1 MDHLLAELKNRLEI
15 VPDSVTSKHLVDRLV
30 ALGPQE
36 EPLHL
41 IELDNLIK
49 QHYAWLRH
57 LPRVNPF
64 YAIKS
69 NDEPSIVATSV
80 LLGIG
85 YDCASKSELERVL
98 AHGVNSEKI
107 IFAQP
112 AKTID
117 ALKFA
122 RESKVRT
129 VFDSEFELKKIQQYY
144 PEAEYYC
151 AATTTNVVSIHG
163 KKILYNAEDPTQ
175 IEHIYYYLNDG
186 ISGTFYGVRSDND
199 PVNPIAWKEIKN
211 SQPRYKTTFFGP
223 TCDNGDRFGTG
234 IELPELNICDSLAF
248 PNHGAY
254 TRVYATTFN
263 GFCLPKAVVF
273 IRQSSW

>member
-1 MDHLLAELKNRLEI
+1 MNLYCYLIVSTRCKLVILHHFSLTNEHLNLYRMDHLLANLKNRLEI
-15 VPDSVTSKHLVDRLV
+15 VPDSETSKNLVDRLV

-69 NDEPSIVATSV
+69 NDEPTIVATSV

-85 YDCASKSELERVL
+85 YDCASKSELKRVL

-112 AKTID
+112 AKTIE

-144 PEAEYYC
+144 PEAE
-151 AATTTNVVSIHG
+151 
-163 KKILYNAEDPTQ
+163 
-175 IEHIYYYLNDG
+175 
-186 ISGTFYGVRSDND
+186 
-199 PVNPIAWKEIKN
+199 
-211 SQPRYKTTFFGP
+211 
-223 TCDNGDRFGTG
+223 
-234 IELPELNICDSLAF
+234 
-248 PNHGAY
+248 
-254 TRVYATTFN
+254 
-263 GFCLPKAVVF
+263 
-273 IRQSSW
+273 

>member
-1 MDHLLAELKNRLEI
+1 MDHLLANLKNRLEI
-15 VPDSVTSKHLVDRLV
+15 VPDSETSKNLVDRLV

-69 NDEPSIVATSV
+69 NDEPTIVATSV

-85 YDCASKSELERVL
+85 YDCASKSELKRVF
-98 AHGVNSEKI
+98 AYGVNSEKI
-107 IFAQP
+107 IFTQP
-112 AKTID
+112 AKTIE

-144 PEAEYYC
+144 PEAESCVVGQKQLWVLKADGNLLIVMRKAGSIMLLNCKIIVLKAKIYC
-151 AATTTNVVSIHG
+151 WMENYV
-163 KKILYNAEDPTQ
+163 AE
-175 IEHIYYYLNDG
+175 G
-186 ISGTFYGVRSDND
+186 
-199 PVNPIAWKEIKN
+199 
-211 SQPRYKTTFFGP
+211 
-223 TCDNGDRFGTG
+223 
-234 IELPELNICDSLAF
+234 
-248 PNHGAY
+248 
-254 TRVYATTFN
+254 
-263 GFCLPKAVVF
+263 
-273 IRQSSW
+273 

>member
-1 MDHLLAELKNRLEI
+1 MFRLSNFSNKQCLIHEQPDAVILSYQPAVNWSFIHDFLLTNEQLNSDKMDHLLAELKNRLEI

-144 PEAEYYC
+144 PEAE
-151 AATTTNVVSIHG
+151 
-163 KKILYNAEDPTQ
+163 
-175 IEHIYYYLNDG
+175 
-186 ISGTFYGVRSDND
+186 
-199 PVNPIAWKEIKN
+199 
-211 SQPRYKTTFFGP
+211 
-223 TCDNGDRFGTG
+223 
-234 IELPELNICDSLAF
+234 
-248 PNHGAY
+248 
-254 TRVYATTFN
+254 
-263 GFCLPKAVVF
+263 
-273 IRQSSW
+273 

>member
-1 MDHLLAELKNRLEI
+1 MYRMDHLLAKLKNRLEI
-15 VPDSVTSKHLVDRLV
+15 VPDSVTTKHLVDRMV
-30 ALGPQE
+30 TLGPQE

-69 NDEPSIVATSV
+69 NDEPSIVVTAV

-85 YDCASKSELERVL
+85 FDCASKSELERVL
-98 AHGVNSEKI
+98 AHGVKSEKI

-117 ALKFA
+117 ALKCA

-129 VFDSEFELKKIQQYY
+129 VFDSEFELRKIQKYY
-144 PEAEYYC
+144 PEAE
-151 AATTTNVVSIHG
+151 
-163 KKILYNAEDPTQ
+163 
-175 IEHIYYYLNDG
+175 
-186 ISGTFYGVRSDND
+186 
-199 PVNPIAWKEIKN
+199 
-211 SQPRYKTTFFGP
+211 
-223 TCDNGDRFGTG
+223 
-234 IELPELNICDSLAF
+234 
-248 PNHGAY
+248 
-254 TRVYATTFN
+254 
-263 GFCLPKAVVF
+263 
-273 IRQSSW
+273 